1 MSHTS
6 FTYSNIPSYT
16 NNADVYIPLWH
27 SAVAVSLLSSGSPP
41 QPLVSS
47 SLVSSPRATSLSL
60 SLSPL
65 VFLSLFCARRP
76 HAVCFC
82 KFRQKKVNLQLAH
95 AGSKFSA
102 KKNGRTYS
110 STTRGSLPLSPL
122 SPRSLSCAEL
132 LSWSRRREHRTRH
145 YHRKLRRRISG
156 RLDARIVCTWF
167 TMTVSMTVS
176 RTVSNACFVFC

>member
-65 VFLSLFCARRP
+65 VFFLYS
-76 HAVCFC
+76 
-82 KFRQKKVNLQLAH
+82 AH
-95 AGSKFSA
+95 AARMQFVFANFDRKRLIC
-102 KKNGRTYS
+102 N
-110 STTRGSLPLSPL
+110 
-122 SPRSLSCAEL
+122 
-132 LSWSRRREHRTRH
+132 WRTRVQSSVR
-145 YHRKLRRRISG
+145 RKMA
-156 RLDARIVCTWF
+156 ARIVVPREAPSLSRLSLLVLCLALSCCLGRGEESAVRVITTENF
-167 TMTVSMTVS
+167 DDVSQGDWMLELY
-176 RTVSNACFVFC
+176 ALGLL